1 MPVWR
6 AMLPILRDGLKELAV
21 ASVASNGT
29 TVAMRRKSS
38 FSVQRLNSQVQV
50 NLSSKTKIFD
60 VSSWYK
66 IRLRISER
74 PLMIAGGVV
83 SATTIGTVTLAMRS
97 KTA

>member
-1 MPVWR
+1 
-6 AMLPILRDGLKELAV
+6 MLPILRDGLKELAV

-50 NLSSKTKIFD
+50 NLSSKNNIFD
-60 VSSWYK
+60 VSFRCQ
-66 IRLRISER
+66 IRYWTSKR

>member
-50 NLSSKTKIFD
+50 NLSSKTKI
-60 VSSWYK
+60 
-66 IRLRISER
+66 
-74 PLMIAGGVV
+74 LMLVIDIK
-83 SATTIGTVTLAMRS
+83 SDCELA
-97 KTA
+97 KDH